1 MGERYFQLGRADMNE
16 SVSSTSRQTSVR
28 KMSKGSLMSAPPET
42 GQVIR
47 TALPDT
53 FDGIRYEIGKM
64 VNYVKAAAQDPFMI
78 AHTKAV
84 VDGYS
89 QAAASQAGM
98 NGKTLEGID
107 PRNIAIEA
115 LESWCREHY
124 AYVNDPPNIEV
135 IQTPK
140 RMVKQTL
147 IPAEVTREVM
157 APIFEA
163 LTAALGPQVTQY
175 EVPGLTAGDCDEGST
190 LMNAHCAA
198 WKPDSDELL
207 AIMGTVAPEIRPIRF
222 RFGGNG
228 GTLHHVWARPYLGE
242 QGIDSDLTEPTYG
255 LGDYSKFE
263 QYEEVEVEL

>member
-1 MGERYFQLGRADMNE
+1 MGERYFQLGRADASPSTQSTRRQS
-16 SVSSTSRQTSVR
+16 SVKR
-28 KMSKGSLMSAPPET
+28 MSQSALQSPPPVT

-47 TALPDT
+47 TALPD
-53 FDGIRYEIGKM
+53 DWNGIRYEIGKM
-64 VNYVKAAAQDPFMI
+64 VNYVKQAAKDPFMI
-78 AHTKAV
+78 EHTRV
-84 VDGYS
+84 IVDSYS
-89 QAAASQAGM
+89 QAAASM
-98 NGKTLEGID
+98 NGNSLAGID
-107 PRNIAIEA
+107 PRSLAMEA
-115 LESWCREHY
+115 LEGWCREHY

-140 RMVKQTL
+140 RMVKQTMV
-147 IPAEVTREVM
+147 PAEVTRDVM

-163 LTAALGPQVTQY
+163 MTIAMGPVVAEY

-198 WKPDSDELL
+198 WGNGAEMSAAAAPDK
-207 AIMGTVAPEIRPIRF
+207 IRPIRF

-242 QGIDSDLTEPTYG
+242 QGIDSDLTEPGYA
-255 LGDYSKFE
+255 LGDFSKFE

>member
-1 MGERYFQLGRADMNE
+1 
-16 SVSSTSRQTSVR
+16 
-28 KMSKGSLMSAPPET
+28 MSQSALMSPPPTT

-47 TALPDT
+47 TSLPDT

-64 VNYVKAAAQDPFMI
+64 VNYVVQAASDPFMI
-78 AHTKAV
+78 EHTRAI
-84 VDGYS
+84 VDNYS
-89 QAAASQAGM
+89 QAAAMSGASLAGV
-98 NGKTLEGID
+98 D
-107 PRNIAIEA
+107 PRGLAMEA
-115 LESWCREHY
+115 LETWCRQHY

-140 RMVKQTL
+140 RMVKQTM
-147 IPAEVTREVM
+147 IPAEVTRDVM

-163 LTAALGPQVTQY
+163 MTIALGPAVAEY

-198 WKPDSDELL
+198 WGNGSSEMSAGETDNR
-207 AIMGTVAPEIRPIRF
+207 IRPIRF

-242 QGIDSDLTEPTYG
+242 QGIDSDLTEPGYN

-263 QYEEVEVEL
+263 QYEEVEVKL

>member
-1 MGERYFQLGRADMNE
+1 
-16 SVSSTSRQTSVR
+16 
-28 KMSKGSLMSAPPET
+28 MSAPPET

-64 VNYVKAAAQDPFMI
+64 VNYVKAAAKDPFMI
-78 AHTKAV
+78 AHTRAI
-84 VDGYS
+84 VDSYS
-89 QAAASQAGM
+89 QAAARQAAM
-98 NGKTLEGID
+98 NGNSLAGVD
-107 PRNIAIEA
+107 PRSLAIEA
-115 LESWCREHY
+115 LEGWCREHY

-140 RMVKQTL
+140 RMVKQTM

-157 APIFEA
+157 APVFEA
-163 LTAALGPQVTQY
+163 MVVALGPQVEQY
-175 EVPGLTAGDCDEGST
+175 EIPGLTAGDCDEGST
-190 LMNAHCAA
+190 LMNAECAA
-198 WKPDSDELL
+198 WNGDSDEQASLE
-207 AIMGTVAPEIRPIRF
+207 AAAMQSAGQIRPIRF

-242 QGIDSDLTEPTYG
+242 QGVDSDLTEPAYG

>member
-1 MGERYFQLGRADMNE
+1 
-16 SVSSTSRQTSVR
+16 
-28 KMSKGSLMSAPPET
+28 MSAPPET

-64 VNYVKAAAQDPFMI
+64 VNYVKAASKDPFMI
-78 AHTKAV
+78 EHARSI
-84 VDGYS
+84 VDGYARRAEMGGIS
-89 QAAASQAGM
+89 LAGV
-98 NGKTLEGID
+98 D
-107 PRNIAIEA
+107 PRNLAIEA
-115 LESWCREHY
+115 LESWCRQHY

-140 RMVKQTL
+140 RMVKQTM

-157 APIFEA
+157 APVFEA
-163 LTAALGPQVTQY
+163 MLIALGPQVEQY
-175 EVPGLTAGDCDEGST
+175 EIPGMTAGDCDEGST
-190 LMNAHCAA
+190 LMNAECAA
-198 WKPDSDELL
+198 WGNDSDEL
-207 AIMGTVAPEIRPIRF
+207 ASIAAATQIRPIRF

-242 QGIDSDLTEPTYG
+242 QGVDSDLTEPSYG
-255 LGDYSKFE
+255 LGDFSKFE

>member
-1 MGERYFQLGRADMNE
+1 
-16 SVSSTSRQTSVR
+16 
-28 KMSKGSLMSAPPET
+28 MSPPPEA
-42 GQVIR
+42 GEVIR

-53 FDGIRYEIGKM
+53 WDGIRFEIGKM
-64 VNYVKAAAQDPFMI
+64 INYVKKAANDPFMVR
-78 AHTKAV
+78 HTNAI
-84 VDGYS
+84 VDGY
-89 QAAASQAGM
+89 ARRAEMG
-98 NGKTLEGID
+98 GIALSGVD
-107 PRNIAIEA
+107 PRGLAMEA
-115 LESWCREHY
+115 LEGWCREHY

-140 RMVKQTL
+140 RMVKQTM
-147 IPAEVTREVM
+147 IPADVTREVM

-163 LTAALGPQVTQY
+163 MTMALGPQVQQY

-198 WKPDSDELL
+198 WGNDSDEL
-207 AIMGTVAPEIRPIRF
+207 AATVAAASRIRPIRF

-242 QGIDSDLTEPTYG
+242 QGVDSDLTEPAYG

>member
-1 MGERYFQLGRADMNE
+1 MGERYFQLGRAEMGE
-16 SVSSTSRQTSVR
+16 SAQSTRRQSSVKR
-28 KMSKGSLMSAPPET
+28 MSQSALMSPPPES

-47 TALPDT
+47 TSLPDT

-64 VNYVKAAAQDPFMI
+64 VNYVKAAATDPFMI
-78 AHTKAV
+78 EHTRAI

-89 QAAASQAGM
+89 QAAAAM
-98 NGKTLEGID
+98 NGNSLAGID
-107 PRNIAIEA
+107 PKSLAIEA
-115 LESWCREHY
+115 LEGWCREHY
-124 AYVNDPPNIEV
+124 SYVNDPPNIEV

-140 RMVKQTL
+140 RMVKQTM
-147 IPAEVTREVM
+147 IPAAVTKDVM

-163 LTAALGPQVTQY
+163 MTIALGPAVAEY

-198 WKPDSDELL
+198 WGNSSGEMSSANSDR
-207 AIMGTVAPEIRPIRF
+207 IRPIRF

-228 GTLHHVWARPYLGE
+228 GTLHHVWARPYLGD

-263 QYEEVEVEL
+263 QYEEVEVQL

>member
-1 MGERYFQLGRADMNE
+1 MGERHFQLGRADQSE
-16 SVSSTSRQTSVR
+16 SAMGTRRQSSVKR
-28 KMSKGSLMSAPPET
+28 MSQSALMSPPPET

-64 VNYVKAAAQDPFMI
+64 VNYVKQAASDPFMI
-78 AHTKAV
+78 EHTNRI
-84 VDGYS
+84 VDAYS
-89 QAAASQAGM
+89 QAAASM
-98 NGKTLEGID
+98 NGNSLAGID
-107 PRNIAIEA
+107 PRSLAIEA
-115 LESWCREHY
+115 IEGWCRQRY
-124 AYVNDPPNIEV
+124 SYVNDPPNIEV

-140 RMVKQTL
+140 RMVKQTM
-147 IPAEVTREVM
+147 IPAEVTRNVM

-163 LTAALGPQVTQY
+163 LVVAIGPKINEY

-198 WKPDSDELL
+198 WGNGAREMSSAAPSDK
-207 AIMGTVAPEIRPIRF
+207 IRPIRF

-242 QGIDSDLTEPTYG
+242 EGIDSDLTEPGYN